1 MDKFADPC
9 PSPRDEDAVVLAM
22 RVIGH
27 GTCCPGKGW
36 WCRPSPN
43 ASPIPALISRRGSGM
58 TVEHLSA
65 SGTMYGNQMI
75 DDSNDPERPAGQP
88 VATDTASDICNEPGG
103 VLHLTV
109 HHALLAALCQFI
121 PIPFLDDVAGD
132 RVVRRLVDK
141 LLDRNGRS
149 FGAEAVAPLYEGP
162 SQGVMGRVGGF
173 AKGLIMKPVKKVL
186 RTALIVVTIRRA
198 LMTAAQVVL
207 LGRTIDRCL
216 ARGELADDA
225 PADRRRERAAQID
238 AAVRDVMASP
248 ERRGLLKLVRES
260 ASLLRN
266 DEPAPSVTA
275 AVDADAAE
283 ASLSP
288 NERRRLERASAEL
301 ESKLQSEEQR
311 GMLAAL
317 DAAVDARLNAMA

>member
-1 MDKFADPC
+1 MTDDPNDAEVPAGTRGATGADPGAG
-9 PSPRDEDAVVLAM
+9 DA
-22 RVIGH
+22 R
-27 GTCCPGKGW
+27 
-36 WCRPSPN
+36 
-43 ASPIPALISRRGSGM
+43 
-58 TVEHLSA
+58 
-65 SGTMYGNQMI
+65 
-75 DDSNDPERPAGQP
+75 
-88 VATDTASDICNEPGG
+88 GG

-109 HHALLAALCQFI
+109 HHALLAAVCQFI

-141 LLDRNGRS
+141 LLDRNGRGY
-149 FGAEAVAPLYEGP
+149 GAEAVAPLYEGP
-162 SQGVMGRVGGF
+162 AQGVAGRVGGF
-173 AKGLIMKPVKKVL
+173 VKGLVLKPVKKVL

-198 LMTAAQVVL
+198 LMTAARVVL

-216 ARGELADDA
+216 ARGELADDM
-225 PADRRRERAAQID
+225 PDDRRRERAARID

-248 ERRGLLKLVRES
+248 ERRGLVRLIRQS
-260 ASLLRN
+260 ASLLRD
-266 DEPAPSVTA
+266 DEPAPQVPPTA

-288 NERRRLERASAEL
+288 KERRRLDRATAEL

-317 DAAVDARLNAMA
+317 DAAVDARLDASV